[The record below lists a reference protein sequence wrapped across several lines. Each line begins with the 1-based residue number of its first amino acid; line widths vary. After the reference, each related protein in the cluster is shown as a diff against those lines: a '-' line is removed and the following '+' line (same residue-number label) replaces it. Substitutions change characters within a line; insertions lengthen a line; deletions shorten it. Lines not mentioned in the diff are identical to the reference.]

1 MVTDLREGGGG
12 ERRRKGGRRE
22 GKLQGL
28 CEVFIHIY
36 ILVILFRCLET
47 IDGVLA
53 CLLSLEVS

>member
-36 ILVILFRCLET
+36 ILVIFFFEAWRPSM
-47 IDGVLA
+47 VF
-53 CLLSLEVS
+53 